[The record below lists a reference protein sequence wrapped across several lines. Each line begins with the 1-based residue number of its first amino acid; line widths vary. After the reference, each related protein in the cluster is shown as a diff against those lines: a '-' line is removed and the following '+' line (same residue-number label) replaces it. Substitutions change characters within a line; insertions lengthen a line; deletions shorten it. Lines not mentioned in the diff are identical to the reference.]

1 MTALDDV
8 LASAAPRSLARDCRV
23 FNQGETRVRAH
34 VLVDGWIRIS
44 QSGSDGGQ
52 VVLRFIGP
60 GDIFGAVSLF
70 TDRRYPADAD
80 TLTDATEVSWSD
92 KALLE
97 LMSSH
102 PQIAINA
109 IRIVGQRLQEAQ
121 HRVRE
126 LATQSAERRVAHAL
140 LRLTRQVGTATA
152 RGIVIRFPLRRKDI
166 ADIGGT
172 TLYSASRI
180 LSAWERA
187 GWLKTLDRR
196 IAVESLPELARIAD
210 EESETE
216 GGVIAASAEPLPA
229 FPWMRGQPSCRIDRT
244 GGTMPH
250 YGISSWV
257 VCPDQAPGHTSL
269 ESALWLAR
277 GAERG
282 DQPGRV
288 ILEHLGVFLPA
299 LRRPQRHSRF
309 HRHDMHMQVKHHLS
323 ADGFAELLDDDAFGV
338 EGLHG
343 GERDRL
349 AGSGDFRQI
358 IRRNVEDSA
367 GRGLRKHQR
376 VSGRARHDVEKREGM
391 RILVNLEAPQFAAQ
405 DLRKN
410 VLVVV
415 GWHHSLYSVFEERKC
430 SSPA

>member
-1 MTALDDV
+1 MSKIPLLSRQTLSNLELFRGLPTTALDDV
-8 LASAAPRSLARDCRV
+8 LASAVPRSFARDCRV

-92 KALLE
+92 RALLE
-97 LMSSH
+97 LMNSH
-102 PQIAINA
+102 PQIAVNA

-140 LRLTRQVGTATA
+140 LRLARQVGATTP

-166 ADIGGT
+166 ADIAGT

-196 IAVESLPELARIAD
+196 IAVESLAELMRIAED
-210 EESETE
+210 ESET
-216 GGVIAASAEPLPA
+216 GGEAAAASA
-229 FPWMRGQPSCRIDRT
+229 
-244 GGTMPH
+244 
-250 YGISSWV
+250 
-257 VCPDQAPGHTSL
+257 
-269 ESALWLAR
+269 
-277 GAERG
+277 
-282 DQPGRV
+282 GR
-288 ILEHLGVFLPA
+288 H
-299 LRRPQRHSRF
+299 
-309 HRHDMHMQVKHHLS
+309 
-323 ADGFAELLDDDAFGV
+323 
-338 EGLHG
+338 
-343 GERDRL
+343 
-349 AGSGDFRQI
+349 AG
-358 IRRNVEDSA
+358 
-367 GRGLRKHQR
+367 
-376 VSGRARHDVEKREGM
+376 
-391 RILVNLEAPQFAAQ
+391 
-405 DLRKN
+405 
-410 VLVVV
+410 
-415 GWHHSLYSVFEERKC
+415 
-430 SSPA
+430 